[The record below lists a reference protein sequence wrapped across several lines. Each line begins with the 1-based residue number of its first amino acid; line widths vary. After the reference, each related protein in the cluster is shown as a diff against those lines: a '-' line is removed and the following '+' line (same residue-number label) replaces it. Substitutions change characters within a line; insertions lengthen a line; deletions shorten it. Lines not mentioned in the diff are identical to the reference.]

1 MNTFVNRLP
10 RRLTV
15 MQWQRVVQYRD
26 GEFRA
31 VLNPGVHTV
40 SRRRDNLFTVDMR
53 AQLLQLP
60 GQDLLT
66 ADGQTVKVSSVI
78 DWHVSDPAVYAA
90 DTSTAY
96 QRLYLDAQLLL
107 RDAVA
112 GCTLDEVL
120 ERRGGVL
127 GTDAGVLA
135 ASLSELGITATRFV
149 VKDIML
155 SGELR
160 RALTEPLLA
169 REAGKA
175 QLERARAE
183 AAVMRSMANT
193 ARLLRENPELL
204 RLRTLESVA
213 AGKAMVVLNG

>member
-120 ERRGGVL
+120 ERRGAVL
-127 GTDAGVLA
+127 GADAGVLA

-155 SGELR
+155 PGELR